1 MNTNKTTQVRTSNR
15 SVRLPAVLS
24 VLAAATLV
32 FSGCSSSKGSG
43 QSGDAGAGE
52 PEPSAIEVGEYF
64 VHPTDVVVDG
74 LVGQRIAS
82 STGIA
87 ARWAYLPGEQPFNE
101 YVAEQVAPHFE
112 NQAAS
117 RNAAYFPEAHDPSP
131 EWLER
136 GCIAGSTNLSG
147 REILDDPALS
157 GGVGADTVLAVACD
171 SVLASGSNYAEKI
184 RFVRGNSTEVVSD
197 LVEIVYT
204 NTETGEVAKGRE
216 LISEQGVQDLYDA
229 TYEAVGV
236 ERPMSGDE
244 VLAPTAEDLDDFHSS
259 LSNVGVDADG
269 YTYVTV
275 DQNEIAILAAGD
287 SNVEIAP
294 LTLVI
299 PADRAHLN
307 LTDLGQEIS
316 RSMAA
321 GEEWSGPAAVPAG
334 QQFVDCE
341 LSPCLAVTYDD
352 GPSYLTPSVLDAY
365 AELPYAALTFFV
377 LGGSIGG
384 QEEILARA
392 HNEGHEIGNHSWSHP
407 AFTTLD
413 DAAITQELTQT
424 SDAIAAATGEA
435 PVLYRPPYGDLND
448 RTLAAAGMPS
458 VLWSLDT
465 NDWQHPGQEALVA
478 DVVTN
483 SQPDD
488 IVLMHDIHEDTVGV
502 AGQIGEQLVER
513 GFTLVTVSQLIR
525 GLEVGPVML
534 TSAGEFRS

>member
-1 MNTNKTTQVRTSNR
+1 MNTNKATQVRTSNR

-24 VLAAATLV
+24 ALAATTLV
-32 FSGCSSSKGSG
+32 LSGCSSSGSSD
-43 QSGDAGAGE
+43 QSGEAGPSA
-52 PEPSAIEVGEYF
+52 PEPSPIAVGEYF
-64 VHPTDVVVDG
+64 VHPTDIEVDG

-101 YVAEQVAPHFE
+101 FVAEQIAPHFE

-117 RNAAYFPEAHDPSP
+117 RNAAYYPEAHDPNP

-136 GCIAGSTNLSG
+136 GCVAGSTNLTG

-157 GGVGADTVLAVACD
+157 GTPGNETVLAVACD
-171 SVLASGSNYAEKI
+171 SVLASGNNYAEKI
-184 RFVRGNSTEVVSD
+184 RFVRGNNTEVVSD

-229 TYEAVGV
+229 TYEALGV
-236 ERPMSGDE
+236 EQPMSGSE
-244 VLAPTAEDLDDFHSS
+244 VLAPSAEDLADFQSS
-259 LSNVGVDADG
+259 LSNVGIDAKGD
-269 YTYVTV
+269 TSVTV
-275 DQNEIAILAAGD
+275 DQNEIAVLAAGD
-287 SNVEIAP
+287 PNVEIAP

-321 GEEWSGPAAVPAG
+321 GEDWSGPSAVPAG
-334 QQFVDCE
+334 QQFVDCG

-365 AELPYAALTFFV
+365 AEIPYAALTFFV
-377 LGGSIGG
+377 LGQSVAG

-392 HNEGHEIGNHSWSHP
+392 HDEGHEIANHSWSHP
-407 AFTTLD
+407 AYTTLSD
-413 DAAITQELTQT
+413 EAIVQEITQT

-448 RTLAAAGMPS
+448 RTLATAAMPA

-478 DVVTN
+478 DVVNN

-488 IVLMHDIHEDTVGV
+488 IVLMHDIHDDTVAV
-502 AGQIGEQLVER
+502 AGQIGQQLVER

-525 GLEVGPVML
+525 GLDVGPVVL
-534 TSAGEFRS
+534 TSASEFRS